1 MVETNPDI
9 LVIMLST
16 NGLNAL
22 VKKKIN
28 WEQKVYMFI
37 RNVFK
42 IHGYRKCWKPL
53 DGRKT
58 CY

>member
-22 VKKKIN
+22 VKKKYTGNKKSIL
-28 WEQKVYMFI
+28 FI

-42 IHGYRKCWKPL
+42 IHGYRKC
-53 DGRKT
+53 
-58 CY
+58 